1 MNSTDK
7 SFIAQKIRTQYTE
20 KEHTE
25 LDALRALDKKVKR
38 PANLFA
44 YIFGTLGA
52 LIFGSGLSLLLSDIS
67 VVIGMGRVA
76 STVVGILLG
85 VVGLVP
91 VCAAYPLYNKTLAKE
106 RARVAPEIIRLT
118 DELIK

>member
-1 MNSTDK
+1 
-7 SFIAQKIRTQYTE
+7 
-20 KEHTE
+20 
-25 LDALRALDKKVKR
+25 
-38 PANLFA
+38 
-44 YIFGTLGA
+44 
-52 LIFGSGLSLLLSDIS
+52 
-67 VVIGMGRVA
+67 MGRVA